1 MVTVKKFILVTATHL
16 PYHDKWVKLTQD
28 LSNAL
33 GVQYEIKEEDYV
45 FAIEHGKTDDLG
57 MAGLPQ
63 LFAELDDGRIVVVLW
78 EVPLNERYEA
88 DFDKAKEVVLARI
101 KEIVG

>member
-33 GVQYEIKEEDYV
+33 GVPYEIKEEDYI